1 MRKIVIPLLFAL
13 MLAKAWAGSPLL
25 LVSEAE
31 SRASEEAGGLLMPR
45 TSATTSGP
53 KIELL
58 APDVSRPVSVP
69 TRIDLRFAAP
79 LPAEPNPETF
89 KALYG
94 AFRLDITRRLLGS
107 AKITKEGISVSQAM
121 LPAGKHQLILS
132 LTDTMGRE
140 SQQLIS
146 FVVQ

>member
-45 TSATTSGP
+45 TSASTSGP

-107 AKITKEGISVSQAM
+107 AKEGISVPQAM

>member
-31 SRASEEAGGLLMPR
+31 SRASEEAGGLLM
-45 TSATTSGP
+45 P

-107 AKITKEGISVSQAM
+107 AKITKEGISVPQAM